1 MTARRVNIVPHTHW
15 DREWYSTFQKFR
27 MRLVDMVDGLLPLLD
42 SDASYSHF
50 LLDGQM
56 AVVDDYLE
64 VRPEAEKALRRL
76 ATEGRLAM
84 GPWYSLPDEF
94 LVSGETIIRNL
105 QTGLARAAEFGGAM
119 NVGYLPDMFGHVSQM
134 PQIFR
139 LFGFEHAVVWRG
151 VPNAVDRT
159 AFMWSSPDGS
169 TVRAEYLWRGY
180 GNGARTPKDS
190 KELLERIGEY
200 EQLTHAA
207 MDGRNPTHP
216 APMLWMNGSD
226 HLSPDPWL
234 GQVIAE
240 ANAAQQDFDLRIT
253 PLADH
258 LAMGPT
264 KDLPKWTGEL
274 RSGGRA
280 NLLMGVTSNRTDVRL
295 LAARAE
301 RSLERLAEP
310 LSALFLPP
318 EKWPGALLD
327 IGWKEMLRNA
337 AHDSI
342 CACSH
347 DDVVDA
353 VVVRFQEAR
362 HIGEGLTHQAKRAI
376 AAQCPS
382 PGAIVINPS
391 AKTRSG
397 LVELDVPGEGPV
409 GTAAQIIHE
418 RPSVRGEITFTS
430 DKIGAL
436 LSRLRSQ
443 RIDDETYFYAVDV
456 EETDEAL
463 EINLRARPYLRE
475 WLELDVIKRE
485 IADKVATNPK
495 RPIKMRITQNPQRRI
510 VCRIDDIPGFGWQ
523 RWTGE
528 ASRVLPVTVR
538 DDTMNN
544 GLLTVGVDRTAGTL
558 TINGT
563 PGFDRLVDGGDQ
575 GDTYNYSP
583 PDNDTIVDTP
593 TAVAV
598 KTLES
603 GPLRA
608 RLEVIR
614 TYEWPDRIDDTK
626 RARVGS
632 RSVDI
637 RTVYELQA
645 GERMVRVL
653 TTFEN
658 PSRDHR
664 LRTMLPLP
672 NVATGS
678 RADCAFA
685 VPERGL
691 RSEGG
696 AHEKE
701 LPTHPAKRF
710 VQAGGLTA
718 IVDGVT
724 EYEVIGGGKTLA
736 LTLLRASAMLSR
748 IEMSY
753 RPQPAGPPNVLRGS
767 QMLGPVESHYAIATG
782 DVDPFALADDFLLP
796 LEVAIAQGDG
806 PGEDAGRALE
816 VSGAEVSAVRRVPG
830 AIEVRVWNPSDEA
843 RTVTITDG
851 VGWVVDLRGHPV
863 GPFEGRAP
871 LRPWEILTVRMPHL
885 PA

>member
-1 MTARRVNIVPHTHW
+1 MTPRRVNIVPHTHW
-15 DREWYSTFQKFR
+15 DREWYSPFQKFR
-27 MRLVDMVDGLLPLLD
+27 MRLVEMVDGLLPLLD
-42 SDASYSHF
+42 ADAAYSHF

-56 AVVDDYLE
+56 AVVDDYLD
-64 VRPEAEKALRRL
+64 VRPEAASTLRRL
-76 ATEGRLAM
+76 ASEGRLAM

-94 LVSGETIIRNL
+94 LVSGETIVRNL
-105 QTGLARAAEFGGAM
+105 QAGIARAAEFGGAM
-119 NVGYLPDMFGHVSQM
+119 DVGYLPDMFGHVSQM

-151 VPNAVDRT
+151 VPNAIDRT

-190 KELLERIGEY
+190 KELLERIADY

-216 APMLWMNGSD
+216 QPMLWMNGSD

-258 LAMGPT
+258 LRMGPT
-264 KDLPKWTGEL
+264 ENLPKWTGEL

-310 LSALFLPP
+310 LSALFLPA
-318 EKWPGALLD
+318 EKWPGALLH
-327 IGWKEMLRNA
+327 IAWKEMLRNA

-353 VVVRFQEAR
+353 VIVRFQEAR

-382 PGAIVINPS
+382 AGAVIINTS

-409 GTAAQIIHE
+409 AGAQVIHE
-418 RPSVRGEITFTS
+418 RPSVRGEITFTA

-443 RIDDETYFYAVDV
+443 RIDDETYFYAVDI
-456 EETDEAL
+456 EETDDEL
-463 EINLRARPYLRE
+463 QINLRARPYLRE
-475 WLELDVIKRE
+475 WLELDVIKRQ
-485 IADKVATNPK
+485 IADKAATRPE
-495 RPIKMRITQNPQRRI
+495 RPITMRITQNPQRRL
-510 VCRIDDIPGFGWQ
+510 VCRIDDIAGFGWR
-523 RWTGE
+523 RWTGD
-528 ASRVLPVTVR
+528 ASRVLPVTVENN
-538 DDTMNN
+538 TMNN
-544 GLLTVGVDRTAGTL
+544 GMLTVAVDTTSGAL
-558 TINGT
+558 TINGRE
-563 PGFDRLVDGGDQ
+563 GFDRLVDGGDQ

-583 PDNDTIVDTP
+583 PDDDTIIDTP
-593 TAVAV
+593 TSVTV
-598 KTLES
+598 TTRES

-608 RLEVIR
+608 RLEVVR
-614 TYEWPDRIDDTK
+614 TYEWPDRIDDVK
-626 RARVGS
+626 RARVGAH
-632 RSVDI
+632 
-637 RTVYELQA
+637 TVAVTTIYELQA
-645 GERMVRVL
+645 GERMVRVH
-653 TTFEN
+653 TTFDN
-658 PSRDHR
+658 PARDHR
-664 LRTMLPLP
+664 LRTLLPLP
-672 NVATGS
+672 AVATGS

-685 VPERGL
+685 VPERSL

-696 AHEKE
+696 AHELE

-710 VQAGGLTA
+710 VQAGGLTVV
-718 IVDGVT
+718 VDGVT
-724 EYEVIGGGKTLA
+724 EYEVIGGGKMLA

-748 IEMSY
+748 IEMTY
-753 RPQPAGPPNVLRGS
+753 RPQPAGPPNPLRGS
-767 QMLGPVESHYAIATG
+767 QMLGPVEARYAIAVG
-782 DVDPFALADDFLLP
+782 DVDPFALADDFLVP
-796 LEVAIAQGDG
+796 LEVVVAPGDG
-806 PGEDAGRALE
+806 PGRDEGRALE
-816 VSGAEVSAVRRVPG
+816 VTGAEVSAVQRVPG
-830 AIEVRVWNPSDEA
+830 GIEVRVWNPSDDA
-843 RTVTITDG
+843 ATLRITDG
-851 VGWVVDLRGHPV
+851 VGWVVDLRGRPLR
-863 GPFEGRAP
+863 PFEGEAA
-871 LRPWEILTVRMPHL
+871 LKPWEILTVRMPHL

>member
-1 MTARRVNIVPHTHW
+1 MAPRRVNIVPHTHW
-15 DREWYSTFQKFR
+15 DREWYSPFQKFR
-27 MRLVDMVDGLLPLLD
+27 MRLVEMVDELLPLLD
-42 SDASYSHF
+42 ADASYSHF

-64 VRPEAEKALRRL
+64 VRPQAAAVLRRL
-76 ATEGRLAM
+76 ASEGRLAM

-105 QTGLARAAEFGGAM
+105 QAGIARAAEFGGAM
-119 NVGYLPDMFGHVSQM
+119 DVGYLPDMFGHVSQM

-151 VPNAVDRT
+151 VPNAVERT

-190 KELLERIGEY
+190 KELLQRIADY
-200 EQLTHAA
+200 EELTHAA
-207 MDGRNPTHP
+207 MDGRNPARP
-216 APMLWMNGSD
+216 EPMLWMNGSD

-240 ANAAQQDFDLRIT
+240 ANAAQQDFDLHIT

-258 LAMGPT
+258 LRMGPT

-301 RSLERLAEP
+301 RCLERLAEP
-310 LSALFLPP
+310 LSALFLPAQQ
-318 EKWPGALLD
+318 WPGELLA
-327 IGWKEMLRNA
+327 IAWREMLRNA

-362 HIGEGLTHQAKRAI
+362 HIGEGLTYQAKRAI

-382 PGAIVINPS
+382 AGAIVINPS

-397 LVELDVPGEGPV
+397 LVEIEVPGEGPV
-409 GTAAQIIHE
+409 SGAQIVDE
-418 RPSVRGEITFTS
+418 RPSVRGEITFTA

-443 RIDDETYFYAVDV
+443 RIDDDTYFYAVDI
-456 EETDEAL
+456 EATDAAT
-463 EINLRARPYLRE
+463 EISLRARPFLRE
-475 WLELDVIKRE
+475 WLDLDAVKRD
-485 IADKVATNPK
+485 IAARAAAEPDK
-495 RPIKMRITQNPQRRI
+495 PIKMRITQNPTRRL
-510 VCRIDDIPGFGWQ
+510 VCRIDEIPGFGWR
-523 RWTGE
+523 RWTGD
-528 ASRVLPVTVR
+528 ASRVLPVSV
-538 DDTMNN
+538 DGETMNN
-544 GLLTVGVDRTAGTL
+544 GLLTVTVDRVSGTL
-558 TINGT
+558 TVNGIE
-563 PGFDRLVDGGDQ
+563 GFDRLVDGGDQ

-583 PDNDTIVDTP
+583 PDNDTIIDTP
-593 TAVAV
+593 SSIDVRV
-598 KTLES
+598 LES

-608 RLEVIR
+608 RLQVTR
-614 TYEWPDRIDDTK
+614 SYAWP
-626 RARVGS
+626 ARVDDATRS
-632 RSVDI
+632 RVGKRRVGI

-645 GERMVRVL
+645 GERMVRVR
-653 TTFEN
+653 TTFDN

-672 NVATGS
+672 SVATGS

-685 VPERGL
+685 VPERSL

-696 AHEKE
+696 AHERE

-724 EYEVIGGGKTLA
+724 EYEVIDAGKTLA

-748 IEMSY
+748 IEMTY
-753 RPQPAGPPNVLRGS
+753 RPQPAGPPNQLRGS
-767 QMLGPVESHYAIATG
+767 QMLGPVEAHYAIAFG

-796 LEVAIAQGDG
+796 LEVAIAGGDG
-806 PGEDAGRALE
+806 PGSDSGQALA
-816 VSGAEVSAVRRVPG
+816 VTGAEVSSVQRVPG
-830 AIEVRVWNPSDEA
+830 GIEVRLWNPSDQESTA
-843 RTVTITDG
+843 VITDG
-851 VGWVVDLRGHPV
+851 VGWVVDLRGRPLRA
-863 GPFEGRAP
+863 FEGDAV
-871 LRPWEILTVRMPHL
+871 LKSWEILTVRMPHL